1 MKIVLYRRRLSL
13 TSGAGQLIRM
23 QAEGLEAAG
32 ERVRV
37 VSRRGGLE
45 FSLASGIRAHR
56 ATDAG
61 LRGFAAS
68 QQYLL
73 VDHGME
79 VAEADVV
86 FVHNLM
92 TAALQHVQRPDW
104 EERAAEEARF
114 FRTLGN
120 ETPVVANSKLVRD
133 ALIEQFSLR
142 PDRIVVHYPGYNVE
156 RFPARVIREPAGSD
170 DAASGRLRSKAR
182 HALGLGN
189 DVPLIGFVTSGQLD
203 KRGLDVFLDAAER
216 LAAARSDVRFLVVGA
231 RRLPDR
237 AAQHRLVRNGCL
249 LHRPKG
255 TRPERWF
262 AALDIF
268 LFPAH
273 FEEFGLVVSE
283 ARASGLPVLTSRRV
297 GAAECLPDEYRP
309 WLLDAPD
316 GEAFAEKA
324 LALLADDGIR
334 AALAAAGAVNLSA
347 INRESYVRQTI
358 ATLRQC
364 IKNKAARFARHTA

>member
-37 VSRRGGLE
+37 VGRRGRLK

-61 LRGFAAS
+61 LREFAAS
-68 QQYLL
+68 PEYLL

-92 TAALQHVQRPDW
+92 TAATQHVQRPDW

-114 FRTLGN
+114 FRALGN
-120 ETPVVANSKLVRD
+120 ETPVVANSNLVRD
-133 ALIEQFSLR
+133 ALVERFSLR
-142 PDRIVVHYPGYNVE
+142 PDRIVVHYPGYDAE
-156 RFPARVIREPAGSD
+156 RFPARVIQGPAGSD
-170 DAASGRLRSKAR
+170 DTASGRLRSEAR
-182 HALGLGN
+182 HALGLAN

-203 KRGLDVFLDAAER
+203 KRGLDIFLDAAER
-216 LAAARSDVRFLVVGA
+216 LAAARSDLRFLVVGA
-231 RRLPDR
+231 RQLPDR
-237 AAQHRLVRNGCL
+237 AARHRLVRNGSL
-249 LHRPKG
+249 LYRPKG

-262 AALDIF
+262 AALDVF

-283 ARASGLPVLTSRRV
+283 ARACGLPVLTSRRV
-297 GAAECLPDEYRP
+297 GAAECLPDEYGP

-316 GEAFAEKA
+316 SDAFAEKA
-324 LALLADDGIR
+324 LALLANGGTR
-334 AALAAAGAVNLSA
+334 AALAAAGTVGLSA
-347 INRESYVRQTI
+347 IDRESYVRQTI

-364 IKNKAARFARHTA
+364 IKDKAARFARHTV